1 MSASMPGRADARQL
15 AIATLVAAA
24 MLVVALGTEA
34 LRARTATMSPEAAP
48 SLEQTVPVA
57 FGEWTEVDT
66 DHVRIVNPEIEE
78 TVAKAYS
85 QVVTRTYRNATG
97 YRVML
102 SVAYGQNQ
110 SRALQVH
117 RPEVCF
123 AAQGFAISGLAKRTL
138 AVASVRGGEL
148 PVMQLVARIG
158 PRIEPVTYWLRIGSG
173 VARGNVEQ
181 GLARVSHGLKGIPF
195 DGLVFRVSSLD
206 ADTAEAFAQQAA
218 FVSALLGGL
227 PEAGRAVLVGGSMVA
242 GVVGTAGT
250 AGVAGAVEAAAA
262 AGSGG

>member
-1 MSASMPGRADARQL
+1 MSASMPGRSGRGPVG
-15 AIATLVAAA
+15 IAAVVAAA

-34 LRARTATMSPEAAP
+34 LRSRTATMSPEAAP
-48 SLEQTVPVA
+48 SLEQVVPVA
-57 FGEWTEVDT
+57 FGAWHEVETE
-66 DHVRIVNPEIEE
+66 HVRIVNPEIEE
-78 TVAKAYS
+78 TVAKSYS
-85 QVVTRTYRNATG
+85 QVVARTYRNATG

-123 AAQGFAISGLAKRTL
+123 AAQGFAISELAKRTL

-181 GLARVSHGLKGIPF
+181 GLARVSHGLRGIPF

-206 ADTAEAFAQQAA
+206 ADTSEAFAQQAA
-218 FVSALLGGL
+218 FVSALLGAL
-227 PEAGRAVLVGGSMVA
+227 PEASRIVLVGGSMGA
-242 GVVGTAGT
+242 ASEGT
-250 AGVAGAVEAAAA
+250 
-262 AGSGG
+262 GG